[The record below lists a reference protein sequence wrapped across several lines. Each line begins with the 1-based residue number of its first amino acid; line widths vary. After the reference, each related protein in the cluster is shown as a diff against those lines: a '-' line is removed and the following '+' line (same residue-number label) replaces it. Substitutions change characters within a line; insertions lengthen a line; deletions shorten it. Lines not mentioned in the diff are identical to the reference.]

1 MAFCSVTA
9 ENSPV
14 VQKTILKDA
23 LKFVSNQKHFQ
34 LKIAEKIKLLIRDS

>member
-9 ENSPV
+9 ENSPG

-23 LKFVSNQKHFQ
+23 VKFVSNQ
-34 LKIAEKIKLLIRDS
+34 EYCIKLLKI